1 MKDSKRLE
9 EENRRLRQAV
19 NELSVLNEIATT
31 ITTTQ
36 PIEKIIDHIVMK
48 CIKHLEVEEGTVS
61 LLAKQ
66 EEGDRFTT
74 MVRKQDLTMERVPIR
89 LDSQITGWMLMKKQ
103 PLMSND
109 VRTDERFTLA
119 EEHYKFFHSILGVP
133 LKAKGDLIGYL
144 AVFNKKEG
152 KEFTEDDRKLLSI
165 IASQSAQLIE
175 NARLYEEEKEY
186 LSMKEEMRL
195 AQTIQMNLLPEVKPE
210 LSGYDIS
217 ATNIP
222 AKEVGGDYFDF
233 ISLNE
238 DHFAFCIADITG
250 KGMPAALLMSNLQA
264 SLRSQ
269 AMINVESS
277 LCVNNINRLLYNN
290 TESNKFA
297 TLFYGVL
304 DTERHVIEYCNAG
317 HDQPIHIRNGVIDSE
332 LEATGL
338 ILGVLEE
345 FPYEQDQVHLE
356 VNDVLVLYTDGITEA
371 MNPDEEEFGIERTR
385 EILLKHSDKSAIEI
399 QDMLIDAI
407 VSHAGSQKQSDDIT
421 LMVIKRIA

>member
-210 LSGYDIS
+210 LNGYDIS

-269 AMINVESS
+269 ALINVETS

-317 HDQPIHIRNGVIDSE
+317 HDQPIHIRNGAIDNE

-345 FPYEQDQVHLE
+345 FPYEQDQVHME

-399 QDMLIDAI
+399 QDMLINAI

>member
-210 LSGYDIS
+210 LNGYDIS

-269 AMINVESS
+269 ALINVETS

-317 HDQPIHIRNGVIDSE
+317 HDQPIHIRNGMIDSE

-345 FPYEQDQVHLE
+345 FPYEQDQVHME

-399 QDMLIDAI
+399 QDMLINAI

>member
-269 AMINVESS
+269 ALINVETS

-345 FPYEQDQVHLE
+345 FPYEQDQVHME

-399 QDMLIDAI
+399 QDMLINAI